1 MDDVDVSQYIEVHEG
16 VEDIVDDDEYESSEI
31 FIGKIFDNNDDAYEV
46 YKRYASN
53 KEFDVLKDV
62 LQRYKTSK
70 NIIRRVTKKNL
81 EDETRD
87 EGIDEGKHRE
97 TRWGCRARTEIA
109 ITQYKLTEQLYYE
122 SD

>member
-70 NIIRRVTKKNL
+70 NIIRRSVTKKNL

-87 EGIDEGKHRE
+87 EVEMRV
-97 TRWGCRARTEIA
+97 T
-109 ITQYKLTEQLYYE
+109 
-122 SD
+122 S

>member
-46 YKRYASN
+46 YNRYASN
-53 KEFDVLKDV
+53 KEFDILKDV

-70 NIIRRVTKKNL
+70 NIIRRSVTKKNL

-87 EGIDEGKHRE
+87 EVEMRV
-97 TRWGCRARTEIA
+97 T
-109 ITQYKLTEQLYYE
+109 
-122 SD
+122 S

>member
-97 TRWGCRARTEIA
+97 TR
-109 ITQYKLTEQLYYE
+109 
-122 SD
+122 